1 MHGGPIRWS
10 DERPTAHFQ
19 EKLVTLRCTLD
30 GLLLPAMLDED
41 RSILIAYDGDE
52 PFEMDRCEAVF
63 YELVAASREEIRRLQ
78 AARYRL
84 LSMAE
89 DFAVVGND

>member
-1 MHGGPIRWS
+1 M
-10 DERPTAHFQ
+10 
-19 EKLVTLRCTLD
+19 TLRCTLD
-30 GLLLPAMLDED
+30 GLLLPAVLDEQ

-52 PFEMDRCEAVF
+52 PFEMERGEAVF

-89 DFAVVGND
+89 DFAVVES